1 MTLDG
6 SFPIC
11 LSVVIEEHKE
21 SRHSERG
28 KETER
33 RRGGN
38 SDDDN
43 DDGGDSD
50 KRLRKG
56 DGDGKRQRKRE
67 RIRKRGRRRGR
78 LVSSQLQMN
87 QLHYHDLSSQ
97 PVLSLVVH
105 IYL

>member
-11 LSVVIEEHKE
+11 LSVVVIKEHKE

-33 RRGGN
+33 RREGN

-43 DDGGDSD
+43 DDDGDSD
-50 KRLRKG
+50 KRLRKRDE
-56 DGDGKRQRKRE
+56 DG
-67 RIRKRGRRRGR
+67 
-78 LVSSQLQMN
+78 
-87 QLHYHDLSSQ
+87 
-97 PVLSLVVH
+97 
-105 IYL
+105 